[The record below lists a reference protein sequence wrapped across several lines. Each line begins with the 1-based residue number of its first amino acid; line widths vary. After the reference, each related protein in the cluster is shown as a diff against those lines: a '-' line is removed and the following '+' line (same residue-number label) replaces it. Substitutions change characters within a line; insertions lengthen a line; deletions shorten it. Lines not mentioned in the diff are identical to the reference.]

1 MERFKIK
8 HNNYEVL
15 DTQTGLI
22 WRRDFVERV
31 DWLRALEYAA
41 SLGDGWRLPS
51 IEELETLVNKNRRNP
66 ASDFPDM
73 PSESFWS
80 SSSYVNYSGSA
91 WIVYFFNGYV
101 GYYYQTG
108 AASARCVRDG
118 ESE

>member
-1 MERFKIK
+1 MERFKILNELEL
-8 HNNYEVL
+8 H
-15 DTQTGLI
+15 DTATGLI
-22 WRRDFVERV
+22 WRRDFAEKV
-31 DWLRALEYAA
+31 DWLRALDYAD
-41 SLGDGWRLPS
+41 SLGDGWRLPTKD
-51 IEELETLVNKNRRNP
+51 ELMTLVNKGRRNP

-80 SSSYVNYSGSA
+80 SSSYVNYPSSA
-91 WIVYFFNGYV
+91 WGVYFGSGYA